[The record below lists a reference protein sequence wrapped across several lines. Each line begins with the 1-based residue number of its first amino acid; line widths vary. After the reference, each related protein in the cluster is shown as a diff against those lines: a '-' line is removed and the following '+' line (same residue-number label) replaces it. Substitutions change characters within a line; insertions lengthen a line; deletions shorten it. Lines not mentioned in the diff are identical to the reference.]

1 MKSKKILL
9 IIFMAVML
17 IASSMNFVYADS
29 FSVTMTSD
37 KQNYAPGQIV
47 KITVSLTDINATPGL
62 YALNGNLVYDEDVF
76 EPIISNNSGVV
87 TSKADG
93 VNKDLRAVD
102 PDEWGSVTYNT
113 TEPNFKGDFAI
124 NTASPVSSGRADVM
138 IIQLK
143 VKEGAK
149 LGATTIQIA
158 APRDSDGNAQPG
170 IASSNNDVDLFTTP
184 AAIGVNIKEQS
195 EGEIP
200 PAGETPNPEP
210 TKEPT
215 PTPAT
220 SKPIV
225 TPSASTNLPNGG
237 SNNGKLPQT
246 GLTDYAAP
254 VIIGA
259 LVISLIAFIAYRR
272 YKDI

>member
-29 FSVTMTSD
+29 YSVTMGTD
-37 KQNYAPGQIV
+37 KTNYAEEQV
-47 KITVSLTDINATPGL
+47 VEITVSLSNVNSNAGLYGLNGKLDYDTDVFEQISSNATTGATEDIT
-62 YALNGNLVYDEDVF
+62 ALNG
-76 EPIISNNSGVV
+76 
-87 TSKADG
+87 
-93 VNKDLRAVD
+93 
-102 PDEWGSVTYNT
+102 WGSVTYNGADGVFSTVT
-113 TEPNFKGDFAI
+113 T
-124 NTASPVSSGRADVM
+124 SPLTTGTQQIM
-138 IIQLK
+138 KIKLK
-143 VKEGAK
+143 VKKGAP
-149 LGATTIQIA
+149 LGKATVML
-158 APRDSDGNAQPG
+158 SNLE
-170 IASSNNDVDLFTTP
+170 ASNGDDDITTTP
-184 AAIGVNIKEQS
+184 ASISVNIKDPS
-195 EGEIP
+195 EIGGEIP
-200 PAGETPNPEP
+200 PAGETPSPAPESP
-210 TKEPT
+210 SPS
-215 PTPAT
+215 P
-220 SKPIV
+220 KPIV